1 MIICLI
7 LRFSHSLLKFMQSS
21 NQLLEMS
28 QQQQID
34 PHRQQQQQQQQQ
46 QQFQHDLQEHQ
57 LQATD
62 AQPRAEDWVNEFAN

>member
-1 MIICLI
+1 
-7 LRFSHSLLKFMQSS
+7 MQSS
-21 NQLLEMS
+21 NQLFEMS

-34 PHRQQQQQQQQQ
+34 PHRRQQQQQQNQQ
-46 QQFQHDLQEHQ
+46 QQFQHDIQEQQ